1 MATKDIILAAA
12 ARNDELI
19 TILGET
25 DYGQSAL
32 QQSTAYVSEL
42 QTLMAAEDENVK
54 KAVVKLQ
61 KDQSKHEI
69 YRDSHVKR
77 LAYRM
82 TGNKEK
88 FQAKAEKEEREYHE
102 ALQARVQAEKKFEML
117 KDTLK
122 EAQASKSEY
131 EKVAARHKKAQADLD
146 SLYNSIFDGP
156 TPEFPEE
163 DAAEASV
170 QQARQI
176 YQDIS
181 AKLNIESQVVQLLSH
196 ADERMS
202 LARLQVDEAISCSDG
217 DIWAFRVP
225 MADLYERDYLSQAQ
239 VHASNVGVLV
249 AMAQRSQP
257 LVQSIG
263 RMEIAQGNF
272 MSDMLFDN
280 IFSELSFHDKI
291 KASEVELKR
300 AHAKLLTQ
308 LKESKQRLARA
319 KSEFKTAEGRLQEAR
334 KQLERVRMEAF
345 RRVAAGE
352 DASVPPRTVP
362 EGGAAIEAGELD
374 VPPESEA
381 PPAYEPPAYER

>member
-19 TILGET
+19 AILDET
-25 DYGQSAL
+25 DYAPSAL
-32 QQSTAYVSEL
+32 QQSIAYVSEL
-42 QTLMAAEDENVK
+42 QTRIAAEDENVK
-54 KAVVKLQ
+54 KAVLKLQ
-61 KDQSKHEI
+61 KDQSKHEM

-77 LAYRM
+77 LAYKM

-102 ALQARVQAEKKFEML
+102 ALQARVQAEKKLEML

-131 EKVAARHKKAQADLD
+131 EKAAVRNKKAQADLD

-163 DAAEASV
+163 DAAEVSV

-181 AKLNIESQVVQLLSH
+181 GKLNTESQVVQLLSH
-196 ADERMS
+196 ADKRMS
-202 LARLQVDEAISCSDG
+202 LARRHVDEAISYSTD
-217 DIWAFRVP
+217 DIWAFGIQ

-239 VHASNVGVLV
+239 VHASNVAVLV

-272 MSDMLFDN
+272 MSDILFDN
-280 IFSELSFHDKI
+280 VFSEFSFHDKI

-308 LKESKQRLARA
+308 LKESQERLERA
-319 KSEFKTAEGRLQEAR
+319 KREFKIAEGRLQGAR
-334 KQLERVRMEAF
+334 KQLERVRMETF

-352 DASVPPRTVP
+352 NISIPLRAVP
-362 EGGAAIEAGELD
+362 EGGVARETEDLD
-374 VPPESEA
+374 APPESEA
-381 PPAYEPPAYER
+381 PPAYEPPAYEQ